1 LEKLI
6 RGIEKVSDW
15 SGKVAA
21 LMIVP
26 MILVIVYTAFMR
38 YVLNDTPNW
47 GFEISIFVY
56 GIHFILGGAYTL
68 KEKSHVSV
76 DILPHYLTIKWR
88 RILEIFAMIITFAV
102 CIIIFWLGVKYSWQ
116 STKIWEHSMHQTAF
130 NPPIWWFKWFIPI
143 SAGLVA
149 LQAIAS
155 LLREIIKKG
164 E

>member
-1 LEKLI
+1 MEKLI
-6 RGIEKVSDW
+6 KRIEKVSDF
-15 SGKVAA
+15 SGKIAA
-21 LMIVP
+21 WMIVP

-38 YVLNDTPNW
+38 YALNNTPNW
-47 GFEISIFVY
+47 GFEVSLFVY

-68 KEKSHVSV
+68 KEKSHVRV
-76 DILPHYLTIKWR
+76 DILPHYLSIKGQK
-88 RILEIFAMIITFAV
+88 ILEILGLIITFVV
-102 CIIIFWLGVKYSWQ
+102 CIVILWLGAKYSWQ

-155 LLREIIKKG
+155 LLKEIIKKG

>member
-1 LEKLI
+1 MEKLI

-21 LMIVP
+21 WMIVP

-47 GFEISIFVY
+47 GFEISIFAY

-88 RILEIFAMIITFAV
+88 RILEIFGMIITFAV

-116 STKIWEHSMHQTAF
+116 SIKIWEHSMHQTAF
-130 NPPIWWFKWFIPI
+130 NPPIWWFKCFIPI